1 MRSKAMVIAVLMS
14 ACAAAFAMRA
24 PERIAQNDN
33 SNPDYSLVT
42 GSKKC
47 IGLYFDVMDTTPSN
61 ILANADQFAANTPY
75 LDGVAIGLRNI
86 VVESADGSI
95 VTTQFHRIMSPR
107 DRWTREAVK
116 DQIPYL
122 KEIVKKPCLKESLL
136 LFWMSPTK
144 GNRIDWTDDKGWAN
158 FAENMA
164 SVAWLAKV
172 SGLKGLLIDPEEY
185 GAQGGQAP
193 QYVHTHLDPPY
204 ETCANLARQRGREV
218 FSAIYR
224 EFPDAVVLS
233 LWFMSK
239 FDFWLEKGRQMFPR
253 ESAAQSGE
261 LMQHFM
267 NGILDVLPEEARI
280 VDGFERYTGS
290 AVDGAYL
297 ADHVTAST
305 TALSLVEPENIRK
318 FRSQVYFSSGH
329 YLEMYAQTQNPNW
342 FWYFGPVNGSRLEHL
357 RLNME
362 QAFRSA
368 TEYVWLYGERAGKLF
383 NWRDGHYA
391 KQKTWEEV
399 IPGLTETMML
409 AKDPLGYA
417 AMRKAELSKNGK
429 LTNLVKE
436 QKSFTLGNT
445 TAPREF
451 HQPLAKMTSFKVN
464 PSKRYGVI
472 GSVEERGPKK
482 NERLQGL
489 AIPRVFFRKDGV
501 PTGEAVPLQVH
512 YDRPKVWQGA
522 TPAAV
527 VVDVPAGADELVCD
541 FGANLKLG
549 ERVTYWTLNVYELS
563 DASAYE
569 AETKTDWWSK
579 ASLYSRI
586 NRLCEKGYATRLKQ
600 EFNYIMHTHKLS
612 YVTKPA
618 EEVSVKGVKSGE
630 LYSVGMAMKRIGPGY
645 LYIYP
650 KFRGGGKIVK
660 SNEVVPQIAFPRRD
674 GRWQTREIPVRVPE
688 GADEI
693 YFDITA
699 DITEDSTLID
709 FKDFSVIKIGDPLPV
724 WPAETLRE
732 KKK

>member
-1 MRSKAMVIAVLMS
+1 MKIAVCFIS
-14 ACAAAFAMRA
+14 AATFVSSLWAATDGRVLGEM
-24 PERIAQNDN
+24 P
-33 SNPDYSLVT
+33 
-42 GSKKC
+42 KKC

-61 ILANADQFAANTPY
+61 ILANADQFAVNTPY

-86 VVESADGSI
+86 VIESADGSI

-144 GNRIDWTDDKGWAN
+144 DNRIDWTDDEGWAN

-164 SVAWLAKV
+164 AVAWLAKV
-172 SGLKGLLIDPEEY
+172 SGVKGFLLDPEEY
-185 GAQGGQAP
+185 SAQGGQAP

-204 ETCANLARQRGREV
+204 ETCAKLARQRGREV
-218 FSAIYR
+218 FSAIYK
-224 EFPDAVVLS
+224 EFPDAVILS

-239 FDFWLEKGRQMFPR
+239 YDFWLEQGRQMSPKANA
-253 ESAAQSGE
+253 EQSGE
-261 LMQHFM
+261 LMFHFM
-267 NGILDVLPEEARI
+267 NGILDVIPPEARI
-280 VDGFERYTGS
+280 VDGFERYHGS
-290 AVDGAYL
+290 ALDCAYL
-297 ADHVTAST
+297 ADAVTAST
-305 TALSLVEPENIRK
+305 TALPLVAPENIRK

-329 YLEMYAQTQNPNW
+329 YLEMYAQTQNSNW

-383 NWRDGHYA
+383 NWRNGHYA

-417 AMRKAELSKNGK
+417 AVRKAELSKKGK
-429 LTNLVKE
+429 LVNLAKG
-436 QKSFTLGNT
+436 QKAFTLGNT
-445 TAPREF
+445 TARREF
-451 HQPLAKMTSFKVN
+451 HQPQAKMTSFKVT
-464 PSKRYGVI
+464 PGKRYGVI

-489 AIPRVFFRKDGV
+489 AIPRVFFRRDGKPV
-501 PTGEAVPLQVH
+501 GAAVPLQVH

-541 FGANLKLG
+541 FGAILKLG
-549 ERVTYWTLNVYELS
+549 ERVMYWTLNVYELP
-563 DASAYE
+563 DASVYE
-569 AETKTDWWSK
+569 AETKTDWWNK

-586 NRLCEKGYATRLKQ
+586 NRLSEKGYALRLKRD
-600 EFNYIMHTHKLS
+600 FKYIPHAHKRS
-612 YVTKPA
+612 YETKPV
-618 EEVSVKGVKSGE
+618 EEVSVKGVKCGE
-630 LYSVGMAMKRIGPGY
+630 LYSVGMTMKRTGPGY

-650 KFRGGGKIVK
+650 KFRGGGKTVK
-660 SNEVVPQIAFPRRD
+660 SNEVVPQIVFPRCD
-674 GRWQTREIPVRVPE
+674 GQWQTSEIPVRVPD

-699 DITEDSTLID
+699 YITEDSTFID
-709 FKDFSVIKIGDPLPV
+709 FKDFSVVKIGEPLPV

>member
-1 MRSKAMVIAVLMS
+1 MEKIIMKIAVCFIS
-14 ACAAAFAMRA
+14 AATFVSSLWAATDGRVLGEM
-24 PERIAQNDN
+24 P
-33 SNPDYSLVT
+33 
-42 GSKKC
+42 KKC

-61 ILANADQFAANTPY
+61 ILANADQFAVNTPY

-86 VVESADGSI
+86 VIESADGSI

-144 GNRIDWTDDKGWAN
+144 DNRIDWTDDEGWAN

-164 SVAWLAKV
+164 AVAWLAKV
-172 SGLKGLLIDPEEY
+172 SGVKGFLLDPEEY
-185 GAQGGQAP
+185 SAQGGQAP

-204 ETCANLARQRGREV
+204 ETCAKLARQRGREV
-218 FSAIYR
+218 FSAIYK
-224 EFPDAVVLS
+224 EFPDAVILS

-239 FDFWLEKGRQMFPR
+239 YDFWLEQGRQMSPKANA
-253 ESAAQSGE
+253 EQSGE
-261 LMQHFM
+261 LMFHFM
-267 NGILDVLPEEARI
+267 NGILDVIPPEARI
-280 VDGFERYTGS
+280 VDGFERYHGS
-290 AVDGAYL
+290 ALDCAYL
-297 ADHVTAST
+297 ADAVTAST
-305 TALSLVEPENIRK
+305 TALPLVAPENIRK

-329 YLEMYAQTQNPNW
+329 YLEMYAQTQNSNW

-383 NWRDGHYA
+383 NWRNGHYA

-417 AMRKAELSKNGK
+417 AVRKAELSKKGK
-429 LTNLVKE
+429 LVNLAKG
-436 QKSFTLGNT
+436 QKAFTLGNT
-445 TAPREF
+445 TARREF
-451 HQPLAKMTSFKVN
+451 HQPQAKMTSFKVT
-464 PSKRYGVI
+464 PGKRYGVI

-489 AIPRVFFRKDGV
+489 AIPRVFFRRDGKPV
-501 PTGEAVPLQVH
+501 GAAVPLQVH

-541 FGANLKLG
+541 FGAILKLG
-549 ERVTYWTLNVYELS
+549 ERVMYWTLNVYELP
-563 DASAYE
+563 DASVYE
-569 AETKTDWWSK
+569 AETKTDWWNK

-586 NRLCEKGYATRLKQ
+586 NRLSEKGYALRLKRD
-600 EFNYIMHTHKLS
+600 FKYIPHAHKRS
-612 YVTKPA
+612 YETKPV
-618 EEVSVKGVKSGE
+618 EEVSVKGVKCGE
-630 LYSVGMAMKRIGPGY
+630 LYSVGMTMKRTGPGY

-650 KFRGGGKIVK
+650 KFRGGGKTVK
-660 SNEVVPQIAFPRRD
+660 SNEVVPQIVFPRCD
-674 GRWQTREIPVRVPE
+674 GQWQTSEIPVRVPD

-699 DITEDSTLID
+699 YITEDSTFID
-709 FKDFSVIKIGDPLPV
+709 FKDFSVVKIGEPLPV

>member
-1 MRSKAMVIAVLMS
+1 MKKNIMKIAVCIIS
-14 ACAAAFAMRA
+14 AATFVSSLWAATDGRVPGEM
-24 PERIAQNDN
+24 P
-33 SNPDYSLVT
+33 
-42 GSKKC
+42 KKC
-47 IGLYFDVMDTTPSN
+47 IGLYFDIMDTTPSN
-61 ILANADQFAANTPY
+61 ILANADQFAVNTPY

-136 LFWMSPTK
+136 LFWMSPTR
-144 GNRIDWTDDKGWAN
+144 GHRIDWTDDKGWAN

-193 QYVHTHLDPPY
+193 QYVHNHLDPPY
-204 ETCANLARQRGREV
+204 ETCVKLARQRGREV

-224 EFPDAVVLS
+224 EFPDAVILS

-253 ESAAQSGE
+253 ESVAQSGE

-290 AVDGAYL
+290 AVDSAYL

-318 FRSQVYFSSGH
+318 FRSQVYFGSGH
-329 YLEMYAQTQNPNW
+329 YLEMYVQNQNPKSL
-342 FWYFGPVNGSRLEHL
+342 WYFGPVNGSRLEHL

-368 TEYVWLYGERAGKLF
+368 TEYIWLYGERAGKLF

-399 IPGLTETMML
+399 IPGFTETVML
-409 AKDPLGYA
+409 AKDPVGYA
-417 AMRKAELSKNGK
+417 ARRKAALAKDGK
-429 LTNLVKE
+429 LVNLAKGVKGF
-436 QKSFTLGNT
+436 SFGNT
-445 TAPREF
+445 SAEREF
-451 HQPLAKMTSFKVN
+451 HQPEKDMPSVKVK
-464 PSKRYGVI
+464 PGERYGIVM
-472 GSVEERGPKK
+472 STVEHGAEKGTTRKGA
-482 NERLQGL
+482 
-489 AIPRVFFRKDGV
+489 AIPRIFWRKDGKRV
-501 PTGEAVPLQVH
+501 
-512 YDRPKVWQGA
+512 GA
-522 TPAAV
+522 SIALEICYSAGKDGRGAYQSSAV
-527 VVDVPAGADELVCD
+527 VSVPAGIDELVCD
-541 FGANLKLG
+541 QGASLKLG
-549 ERVTYWTLNVYELS
+549 ERTSYWSLGIYRLI
-563 DASAYE
+563 DQSAAE
-569 AETKTDWWSK
+569 NETKTEWWKK
-579 ASLYSRI
+579 AREHARFEHLVK
-586 NRLCEKGYATRLKQ
+586 KGYAEKIKLPFRVFT
-600 EFNYIMHTHKLS
+600 HVHKLF
-612 YVTKPA
+612 YGAKPE
-618 EEVSVKGVKSGE
+618 EEVSVKGVKPGD
-630 LYSVGMAMKRIGPGY
+630 LYMVGCSMKRRGTGY
-645 LYIYP
+645 LYIVP
-650 KFRGGGKIVK
+650 RFRGGGKIVK
-660 SNEVVPQIAFPRRD
+660 SCEIMPQIVFPRKD
-674 GRWQTREIPVRVPE
+674 GVWQASEIPVRVPE

-693 YFDITA
+693 YFDISA
-699 DITEDSTLID
+699 EITEDVTFID
-709 FKDFSVIKIGDPLPV
+709 FKDFVVEKIGDPLPV
-724 WPAETLRE
+724 WPAETVLE
-732 KKK
+732 KGSSRKK